1 MAVFGRTVIFHN
13 GTEQVLH
20 EGMLSDYVSF
30 LCLKGIAVKVGGN
43 HTTLTGVSD
52 NRQTYSITHLSES
65 AVYSLKTLILSE
77 QHTMGSIPVSSRD
90 ACMAAPYPISDSA
103 LRSGRRRQ
111 TVTRLLVVAKT
122 VSQ

>member
-52 NRQTYSITHLSES
+52 NRQNIQHNSFKRKCRVFSQNSYSE
-65 AVYSLKTLILSE
+65 
-77 QHTMGSIPVSSRD
+77 
-90 ACMAAPYPISDSA
+90 
-103 LRSGRRRQ
+103 
-111 TVTRLLVVAKT
+111 
-122 VSQ
+122 